1 LTQTPLK
8 GVYPYPGWWVQINI
22 KRQIDGYIIIKRGT
36 FIVVVGKTRIWAW
49 WIGLEEKY
57 YEGVIRSELTSTAS

>member
-1 LTQTPLK
+1 MVGSNK
-8 GVYPYPGWWVQINI
+8 Y
-22 KRQIDGYIIIKRGT
+22 KKEIDGYIIIKRET